1 MNGISLIIP
10 TYNRIE
16 FLDKILRFILL
27 DNYENLNEIIVVDSY
42 SIDGTKQLIENYQSE
57 SNTSIRYKNVSNSI
71 SIKRNEGIKLAK
83 SDFLIFIDDDC
94 VPTKNFFKYHYEAC
108 LNNINQINCGNVYF
122 ADQFIKNSNVIK
134 YRNSRHIPFLDIGNG
149 SKNLSFQNIVT
160 MNMSLRKKDILSKN
174 LYFNEGFMGYGM
186 EDNYFGLEA
195 IKLGFQIKTNQASI
209 IHYDFKGIS
218 LHAIKLY
225 NTALGGVGHLSKLN
239 QNAVWDLRYS
249 FYLEKD
255 FPHNNFLKKYYTTI
269 IRLLLSFKL
278 SKILIKFLI
287 ATDHLSFFYSNVL
300 FKYVGAS
307 YYLKGIS
314 DRKNINFFKDPPKD
328 WYVEKPK

>member
-16 FLDKILRFILL
+16 LLDKILRFVLL
-27 DNYENLNEIIVVDSY
+27 DNYKNLNEIIVVDSN
-42 SIDGTKQLIENYQSE
+42 SLDGTKQLIENYQSE
-57 SNTSIRYKNVSNSI
+57 SKISIRYKNVSNSI

-94 VPTKNFFKYHYEAC
+94 IPTKNFFKYHYEAC
-108 LNNINQINCGNVYF
+108 LTNTNQINCGNVYF
-122 ADQFIKNSNVIK
+122 AEKFVKNSNVIK
-134 YRNSRHIPFLDIGNG
+134 YRNSRHIPFIDNGNG

-195 IKLGFQIKTNQASI
+195 IQLGFQIKTNQASI
-209 IHYDFKGIS
+209 IHYDFKGIG

-225 NTALGGVGHLSKLN
+225 NTALGGVSHLTKLN
-239 QNAVWDLRYS
+239 QKAVWDLRYS
-249 FYLEKD
+249 FFLEKD
-255 FPHNNFLKKYYTTI
+255 FPHNNFVKKYYSII
-269 IRLLLSFKL
+269 IRSLLSFKL
-278 SKILIKFLI
+278 AKILIKILLV
-287 ATDHLSFFYSNVL
+287 TDHLSIFYSNVI

-307 YYLKGIS
+307 YYLKGIT
-314 DRKNINFFKDPPKD
+314 DRKKINFVKGPPKD
-328 WYVEKPK
+328 WYVYKPK